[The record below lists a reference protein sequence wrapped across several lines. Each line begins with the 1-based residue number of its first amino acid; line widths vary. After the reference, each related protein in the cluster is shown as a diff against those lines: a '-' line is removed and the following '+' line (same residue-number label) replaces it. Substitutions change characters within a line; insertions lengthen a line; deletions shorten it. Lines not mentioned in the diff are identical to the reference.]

1 MKIDKTGLIFK
12 IILMGLGAIA
22 ALVTSMESEHI
33 LRNLVKE
40 ASKK

>member
-12 IILMGLGAIA
+12 LVLMGLGAIA
-22 ALVTSMESEHI
+22 ALVTSLESEHI
-33 LRNLVKE
+33 LKELVKE